1 MKHAA
6 LVSEKKVADPSCQGS
21 ARGEVKAIQNSV
33 SRGWASGTRRD
44 PHPSTSD
51 TVPGPYEH
59 VLPRAAALDAPLRL
73 GQRKGGFCLPERL
86 HREGQLE
93 QLSTSWRVGGRATY
107 RSQHC
112 VRCGSEARLHRGRGS
127 VVASATTAVLK
138 LAASRSVVTSI
149 RIQSAGIDQGN
160 IR

>member
-1 MKHAA
+1 MYTMKHAA
-6 LVSEKKVADPSCQGS
+6 LISEKKVADPSCQGS

-93 QLSTSWRVGGRATY
+93 QLSTSWRVGGRATFIAPNIASDADPKHDCIAGGVPWS
-107 RSQHC
+107 R
-112 VRCGSEARLHRGRGS
+112 VRPRLC
-127 VVASATTAVLK
+127 
-138 LAASRSVVTSI
+138 
-149 RIQSAGIDQGN
+149 
-160 IR
+160 